1 MNTPINHR
9 VWQRLFSRS
18 AVAAWL
24 AAFAWQAAAALE
36 VGSSVPQVKLP
47 TATGVVDLEKLKG
60 RVLYVDFWASWC
72 GPCKQSFPWMNEMH
86 AKYAAK
92 GLEIIAINVDAKAAD
107 AERFLATTPAKFTV
121 AFDAKG
127 ITPKQFDVKAMPTS
141 YLVDSVGKVT
151 LVHAGFRDSDRVS
164 LEAAI
169 NAALDGRQT
178 QGRK

>member
-1 MNTPINHR
+1 MNTLIKHS
-9 VWQRLFSRS
+9 VWQRLFSC
-18 AVAAWL
+18 ATVTAWL
-24 AAFAWQAAAALE
+24 FAVAWQAAAALE
-36 VGSSVPQVKLP
+36 VGGSVPPVKLP
-47 TATGVVDLEKLKG
+47 TATSVVDLDKLKG

-107 AERFLATTPAKFTV
+107 AERFLASAPAKFTV

-127 ITPKQFDVKAMPTS
+127 VTPKEFNVKAMPTS
-141 YLVDSVGKVT
+141 YLVDRVGKVT
-151 LVHAGFRDSDRVS
+151 LVHAGFRDSDRAT

-169 NAALDGRQT
+169 NAALDGRQA
-178 QGRK
+178 QGKK